1 MTSRSQEAGVER
13 LAQLMERLL
22 RGGEVSPRDFSP
34 EIGEG
39 ILWTPNS
46 ETSLTEALILSGPPL
61 VPLEGDIRRM
71 ERLGREGLIKPVA
84 PSPLGVG
91 SRYAVSPLRDV
102 VLFSLAWMLL
112 NRIGWGERI
121 PIKDMRELYL
131 EYMRDYASRWGPSS
145 KEAFYLMSLGLEPL
159 LSRKS
164 LNSLVK
170 LILYPFGYGGT
181 AKGFLPLRS
190 SDVPEEV
197 SSKMLRLRKGLC
209 VYLPVPKSE
218 TLELLRFAQ
227 DVGEIYGE
235 LRVKIYLIMR
245 RLLRAKLPRIS
256 SLEEV
261 LDQLSNE
268 LRDWSRRRKISLL
281 GAKLRR
287 KILRFYAIYP
297 SAPDLWM
304 SKQGEGAFE
313 RVGRPMGVSAIPWPF
328 KERGVALISLETG
341 DQVRGAS

>member
-1 MTSRSQEAGVER
+1 MTSRSRETGVER
-13 LAQLMERLL
+13 LALLMGRLL

-39 ILWTPNS
+39 ILWTPS
-46 ETSLTEALILSGPPL
+46 SGTSLTEALILSGPPL
-61 VPLEGDIRRM
+61 VPLEGDTRKI
-71 ERLGREGLIKPVA
+71 ERLGREGLVKPIA
-84 PSPLGVG
+84 PRPLG
-91 SRYAVSPLRDV
+91 SEHAVSPLRDV

-112 NRIGWGERI
+112 NRVRWGERI
-121 PIKDMRELYL
+121 PVKDMRELYL
-131 EYMRDYASRWGPSS
+131 GYMRDYASRWGSRFR
-145 KEAFYLMSLGLEPL
+145 EAFYLMALGLEPL
-159 LSRKS
+159 LSRRS
-164 LNSLVK
+164 LDALVK

-181 AKGFLPLRS
+181 AKGFLPLGA

-218 TLELLRFAQ
+218 SLELLRFAR

-245 RLLRAKLPRIS
+245 RLLCAKQPRTS

-268 LRDWSRRRKISLL
+268 LRDWSRKRKISLL

-287 KILRFYAIYP
+287 RILRFYAIYP

-313 RVGRPMGVSAIPWPF
+313 RMGRPKGVSAIPWPF
-328 KERGVALISLETG
+328 KEKGVALISLETG
-341 DQVRGAS
+341 DQVRDAS